1 MYVYQRSPSIK
12 INFDITFRDKDFF
25 LGLFPTQIYATNS
38 TLYKIFQEKKNKM
51 KNEKKKKK
59 KKYHTVGTVPIS
71 NRKIV
76 EKGKIDTFN
85 TNT

>member
-25 LGLFPTQIYATNS
+25 LELFPTQIYATNS

-59 KKYHTVGTVPIS
+59 KEKKKKKKKKIPHCRNSS
-71 NRKIV
+71 NIQ
-76 EKGKIDTFN
+76 
-85 TNT
+85 